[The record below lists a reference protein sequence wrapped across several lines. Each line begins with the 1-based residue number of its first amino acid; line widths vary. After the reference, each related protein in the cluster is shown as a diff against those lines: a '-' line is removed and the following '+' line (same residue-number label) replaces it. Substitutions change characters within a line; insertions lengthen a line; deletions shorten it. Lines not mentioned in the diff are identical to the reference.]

1 LDALELF
8 HLIEQIAT
16 IFGMFALVGMT
27 VLISIEISHVKIY
40 HKMEKLSITP
50 SIGAINNTLFG
61 TKLNN
66 KEKFIIKLKNFGE
79 TPAKTVTV
87 YFTLQNKTPTKE
99 KLYDN
104 KENDLDLGPMLP
116 FMEKS
121 YWFYVDSDVMQ
132 KLRKN
137 EEQIYACLFISYESE
152 GGKYQYGIVYKYDSH
167 EDGFVKTEMWED

>member
-1 LDALELF
+1 LTELDLL

-16 IFGMFALVGMT
+16 ILGMFALVGMA
-27 VLISIEISHVKIY
+27 VLVSMEISHGKI
-40 HKMEKLSITP
+40 HNKIEKLSGNP

-79 TPAKTVTV
+79 TPAKAVTV

-121 YWFYVDSDVMQ
+121 YWFYMDSDEMQ
-132 KLRKN
+132 KVRKN
-137 EEQIYACLFISYESE
+137 EEQNYACFFISYESE
-152 GGKYQYGIVYKYDSH
+152 DRKYQYGIVYKYDSH
-167 EDGFVKTEMWED
+167 EDGFVKTEIWED